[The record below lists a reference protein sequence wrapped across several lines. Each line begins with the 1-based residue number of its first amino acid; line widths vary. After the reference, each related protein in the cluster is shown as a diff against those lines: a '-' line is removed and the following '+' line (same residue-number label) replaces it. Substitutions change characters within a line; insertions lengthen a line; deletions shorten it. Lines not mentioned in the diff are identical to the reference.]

1 MDPRFRISSFKF
13 AAAAITAFWASV
25 AASAAHAFDL
35 SGAVRSTLEFDAEFL
50 AARKQAEA
58 DATKAGQGLGLL
70 LPSATATAARRQTD
84 LTFSDPVFASRNYS
98 GRLANTYTLTLTQP
112 IFRLDSFSAFE
123 QQRSRSKAGEAT
135 FAQARADAIVRASE
149 AYFAVLLAQDT
160 LASIDAELKA
170 ITEQLESAKRN
181 FEVGTATITDQQEAQ
196 SRVDLAAARRIAA
209 LNDLEVK
216 RNALAQLTG
225 RPLPKQLLGLKDPVS
240 LKDPQPMDVAQWID
254 QARSSN
260 FRVQAA
266 QYAADIARSEVTR
279 VVSADNLPS
288 VDLVARRTRVDP
300 NVAADGSALGR
311 TETDVVGVELTLP
324 LFNGGIA
331 IHRAREVIALRDKAG
346 FDLENAKRVAEQS
359 ARTSFLGVV
368 ASLSQVKA
376 YEAAEKSSRLAL
388 ESNLL
393 GYEVGVRINIDVLN
407 AQQQLT
413 STLQNLYKARYDTLI
428 NGLKLKASVGA
439 LSEADIDEIN
449 ALMATAKP

>member
-1 MDPRFRISSFKF
+1 MDPRFRTSNSRF
-13 AAAAITAFWASV
+13 AATLIAALLM
-25 AASAAHAFDL
+25 SAAATSVHALDL
-35 SGAVRSTLEFDAEFL
+35 SGAVRGALEFDAEFL

-84 LTFSDPVFASRNYS
+84 LTLSDPSRGYS
-98 GRLANTYTLTLTQP
+98 NRMANTYSLTLTQP
-112 IFRLDSFSAFE
+112 IFRLDSYSAFE

-135 FAQARADAIVRASE
+135 FAQAKADAIVRVSE

-170 ITEQLESAKRN
+170 INEQLESAKRN

-196 SRVDLAAARRIAA
+196 SRFDLASARRIAA

-216 RNALAQLTG
+216 RNALIQLSG
-225 RPLPKQLLGLKDPVS
+225 KPLPKQLAGLKDPVS
-240 LKDPQPMDVAQWID
+240 LQNPQPLDVGQWVE
-254 QARSSN
+254 QARSGN

-288 VDLVARRTRVDP
+288 VDLVARRTKVNP
-300 NVAADGSALGR
+300 SFSAVGESLGR
-311 TETDVVGVELTLP
+311 TETDVVGLELTLP

-331 IHRAREVIALRDKAG
+331 TNRAREVIALRDKSA

-368 ASLSQVKA
+368 AGLSQVKA

-393 GYEVGVRINIDVLN
+393 GYEVGIRINIDVLN

-439 LSEADIDEIN
+439 LSETDIDEIN
-449 ALMATAKP
+449 ALMATGKP